1 MFNKMFKFF
10 TENDLISVKPSA
22 FTPGDF
28 CVNQLVS
35 VTHEIY
41 KSFDEG
47 HELVCFRDISKA
59 FDNVWHD
66 GIICKLTQKRNIRK
80 FTQAFPRLLSEG
92 R

>member
-10 TENDLISVKPSA
+10 TENDLISSNQSA

-47 HELVCFRDISKA
+47 HEVSGVFRDISKA

-80 FTQAFPRLLSEG
+80 FTQAFSRLFK
-92 R
+92 

>member
-10 TENDLISVKPSA
+10 TENDLISSNQSG

-47 HELVCFRDISKA
+47 HEVSGVFRDISKA

-80 FTQAFPRLLSEG
+80 FTQAFPRLFK
-92 R
+92 